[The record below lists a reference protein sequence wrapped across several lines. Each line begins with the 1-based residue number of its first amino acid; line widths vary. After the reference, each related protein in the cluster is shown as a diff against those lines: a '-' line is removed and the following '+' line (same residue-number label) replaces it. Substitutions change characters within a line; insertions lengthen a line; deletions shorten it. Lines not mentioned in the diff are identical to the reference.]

1 APLAA
6 CAAAWGVAFLDPS
19 DPMDCGI
26 SLNITCDATGMV
38 DWMVLNSGG
47 IAGPIPPSIGSL
59 IGLTHLDLDNNALTG
74 SIPPTISLLT
84 RLLYL
89 DLSYNQLSGSIPTA
103 IDGLLS
109 ITELNFR
116 YNRMTGS
123 IPAVIGNLTTLNDLY
138 LSSNQLKGSLPAE
151 IGNLHQLSTLD
162 VISGNHLSG
171 VVPPVLGGIPLGTLS
186 IYDSNLTCPTG
197 GSCQLKQDPMSAFC
211 LECPDFCTSCT
222 PSPGAALPWCCP
234 RLIPSL
240 SSLRRFP
247 LRQSVSPFLCI
258 SVSVTFENCTY
269 YISSVS
275 LPLSLP
281 PTPLTLAGSPPPPAR
296 SPFPAPVFPPPRVPR
311 SPPAPPAAL
320 PPLVSPPSPPPP
332 SPSSPP
338 PRITLSPPIPTTS
351 PPPEISLPP
360 PALPSQPSPSTNP
373 SLIPPPLPPPLPSSP
388 SVPPT
393 NSSSSSSGGGGVSVA
408 VVAGVA
414 AAAVC
419 VVVVL
424 LVLGFCWW
432 RSKKKKQH
440 VPSGPSHASSQPFL
454 DPHAT
459 AGQGEGAMAAAKPS
473 LEATNSSGSDSKHNS
488 SSSSSAPYQPVTPL
502 GSMDAPPLFHQFAL
516 RELEAATQCWSPDC
530 KIGSGAFGDVYRGVC
545 PGNAGVVWAVKRAR
559 IISADFRREVD
570 QMATKHHPNL
580 VRLLGFCNDVDAASQ
595 LPQQILVYEFMGQGD
610 LAKRMR
616 TASIRVLIFFSL
628 LFALSSLAEPP
639 LTLQQRLDI
648 LIGAARGLE
657 YLHSFGI
664 VHRDIKPA
672 NILLNANMQAS
683 PRGDEYAMRSQ
694 HAGAI
699 PPPHQP
705 PLEKPIST
713 RLISAAGA
721 CYGLPATPPLFPS
734 HNFPTSLFA
743 LAPHLP
749 SPHRECMCYRPR
761 CRTLVCSAWERG
773 ATPPQPPAVA
783 TRAAAVVVVVFWSGD
798 VGGGAGARPG
808 GAAGDRVRQHQG
820 LGEFR
825 VHSKRARPGGAADWG
840 MGDGSGG
847 VLGRGPVMLLGTE
860 CVNIKDWAAPL
871 LAADDLTPLL
881 DPSLQAQPP
890 GTLPSMLSQEQQVR
904 LTKALTELGLACTH
918 VPTASRP
925 SMASLIS
932 SLSSLK
938 REFFATTEGARDA
951 SRGRKEYGNAGAAGG
966 AGAGAGGGAGGGGV
980 VGRVIHEEDE
990 ENGALELSGGIG
1002 ARAGGEG
1009 SGAGT
1014 GGLAGAA
1021 GEACG
1026 KQEGDGG
1033 GMGGD
1038 VGLQESAKEVDRAF
1052 MEGLKEQG
1060 RTLNEELSILNHML
1074 VMSAVQHS
1082 GMHLSSSSAL
1092 PSQEHSARGGD
1103 I

>member
-1 APLAA
+1 MTRRDMRSEPAVKYPPRLHRYLLSSLKNRAVTLVLHAVVPFSSFSTIPPSLRLSLSTVHILPISPLPPVAPLAA
-6 CAAAWGVAFLDPS
+6 CAAAWGVAFVDPS
-19 DPMDCGI
+19 DPTDCGI
-26 SLNITCDATGMV
+26 ALNIT
-38 DWMVLNSGG
+38 VLNSGG

-59 IGLTHLDLDNNALTG
+59 IGLTHIDLDNNALTG
-74 SIPPTISLLT
+74 SIPPTISHLT
-84 RLLYL
+84 RLLHL

-186 IYDSNLTCPTG
+186 IYESNLTCPTG

-211 LECPDFCTSCT
+211 LECPDFCASCT
-222 PSPGAALPWCCP
+222 PSP
-234 RLIPSL
+234 
-240 SSLRRFP
+240 
-247 LRQSVSPFLCI
+247 
-258 SVSVTFENCTY
+258 
-269 YISSVS
+269 
-275 LPLSLP
+275 
-281 PTPLTLAGSPPPPAR
+281 GSPPPPAR
-296 SPFPAPVFPPPRVPR
+296 SPFPAPMFPPPRVPR

-320 PPLVSPPSPPPP
+320 PPLVFPPSPPPP

-373 SLIPPPLPPPLPSSP
+373 FLTPPPLPSPLPSSP

-393 NSSSSSSGGGGVSVA
+393 SSSSSSSSSGGGVSVA

-419 VVVVL
+419 VVLVL

-440 VPSGPSHASSQPFL
+440 VPSGPSQASSQPFL

-459 AGQGEGAMAAAKPS
+459 AGQGEGAMVAAKPS

-488 SSSSSAPYQPVTPL
+488 SAAPYQPVTPL
-502 GSMDAPPLFHQFAL
+502 GSTDAPPLFHQFAL

-530 KIGSGAFGDVYRGVC
+530 KIGSGAFGDVYRGLC
-545 PGNAGVVWAVKRAR
+545 PGNASVVWAVKRAR

-580 VRLLGFCNDVDAASQ
+580 VRLLGSCNDVDAASQ

-616 TASIRVLIFFSL
+616 TDVSYLLLVPAMACLLRHRFSPLTTSPLLRSPSPPTSPRPTVNACVTGQASAS
-628 LFALSSLAEPP
+628 STSPSLAAINPSGFKLCHATCPP
-639 LTLQQRLDI
+639 
-648 LIGAARGLE
+648 
-657 YLHSFGI
+657 
-664 VHRDIKPA
+664 
-672 NILLNANMQAS
+672 
-683 PRGDEYAMRSQ
+683 
-694 HAGAI
+694 
-699 PPPHQP
+699 
-705 PLEKPIST
+705 
-713 RLISAAGA
+713 
-721 CYGLPATPPLFPS
+721 
-734 HNFPTSLFA
+734 
-743 LAPHLP
+743 LAPHRGFLTSHRFPLSSHCLP
-749 SPHRECMCYRPR
+749 PLSPSLFPPIHPVLFPGSR
-761 CRTLVCSAWERG
+761 RG
-773 ATPPQPPAVA
+773 SFG
-783 TRAAAVVVVVFWSGD
+783 VVMLEV
-798 VGGGAGARPG
+798 
-808 GAAGDRVRQHQG
+808 
-820 LGEFR
+820 
-825 VHSKRARPGGAADWG
+825 
-840 MGDGSGG
+840 
-847 VLGRGPVMLLGTE
+847 VLGRGPVVLLGTE
-860 CVNIKDWAAPL
+860 CINIKDWAAPL
-871 LAADDLTPLL
+871 LAADNLTPLV

-890 GTLPSMLSQEQQVR
+890 DALASTLSQEQQER
-904 LTKALTELGLACTH
+904 LTRALTELGLACTH

-938 REFFATTEGARDA
+938 SEYFGTREGARDG
-951 SRGRKEYGNAGAAGG
+951 SGGLQGYGGVGAV
-966 AGAGAGGGAGGGGV
+966 AGAGVGGGV
-980 VGRVIHEEDE
+980 QARVIHEEDE
-990 ENGALELSGGIG
+990 EDGALELSGGIG
-1002 ARAGGEG
+1002 ARAGGVG
-1009 SGAGT
+1009 AGAGT

-1021 GEACG
+1021 GEAHA
-1026 KQEGDGG
+1026 KQKGDGG

-1038 VGLQESAKEVDRAF
+1038 VGLQESAEEVDRAF

-1060 RTLNEELSILNHML
+1060 RTLDEELSILNHML

-1092 PSQEHSARGGD
+1092 PSSQDHAQRIVEVSELSPDAGFE
-1103 I
+1103 

>member
-1 APLAA
+1 MTAGASVHAGMAPLAA
-6 CAAAWGVAFLDPS
+6 CAAAWGVAFVDPS
-19 DPMDCGI
+19 DPTDCGI
-26 SLNITCDATGMV
+26 ALNITCDAAGMV

-47 IAGPIPPSIGSL
+47 IAGPIPPSIGAL

-74 SIPPTISLLT
+74 SIPPTISGLT

-116 YNRMTGS
+116 NNRLTGS

-138 LSSNQLKGSLPAE
+138 LSSNQLNGSLPAK
-151 IGNLHQLSTLD
+151 IGNLHHLSTLD
-162 VISGNHLSG
+162 VISGNQLSG

-186 IYDSNLTCPTG
+186 IYDSNVTCPTG

-211 LECPDFCTSCT
+211 LECPDFCASCT
-222 PSPGAALPWCCP
+222 PSPG
-234 RLIPSL
+234 R
-240 SSLRRFP
+240 
-247 LRQSVSPFLCI
+247 
-258 SVSVTFENCTY
+258 
-269 YISSVS
+269 
-275 LPLSLP
+275 
-281 PTPLTLAGSPPPPAR
+281 PPPPAR
-296 SPFPAPVFPPPRVPR
+296 SPLPAPAFPPPRVPR
-311 SPPAPPAAL
+311 SPPAAAF
-320 PPLVSPPSPPPP
+320 PPLISQPSPPPP
-332 SPSSPP
+332 SLSPPP
-338 PRITLSPPIPTTS
+338 PRITLSPPVPTTS
-351 PPPEISLPP
+351 PPPELSLSP

-373 SLIPPPLPPPLPSSP
+373 SLTPPPFPPPLPSSP

-393 NSSSSSSGGGGVSVA
+393 NSSSSGGGVSVA

-440 VPSGPSHASSQPFL
+440 VPSGASHASTQPFL

-459 AGQGEGAMAAAKPS
+459 AAGQGEGAMAAAKPS

-488 SSSSSAPYQPVTPL
+488 SRNSSAPYQPVTPL
-502 GSMDAPPLFHQFAL
+502 GSTDAPPLFHQFAL

-545 PGNAGVVWAVKRAR
+545 PGNAGMVWAVKRAR
-559 IISADFRREVD
+559 IISVDFRREVD

-616 TASIRVLIFFSL
+616 TDVSYL
-628 LFALSSLAEPP
+628 LLL
-639 LTLQQRLDI
+639 
-648 LIGAARGLE
+648 
-657 YLHSFGI
+657 
-664 VHRDIKPA
+664 PA
-672 NILLNANMQAS
+672 M
-683 PRGDEYAMRSQ
+683 
-694 HAGAI
+694 
-699 PPPHQP
+699 
-705 PLEKPIST
+705 
-713 RLISAAGA
+713 A
-721 CYGLPATPPLFPS
+721 CYATPS
-734 HNFPTSLFA
+734 HNFPTFPFA

-749 SPHRECMCYRPR
+749 SPYRECMWHRP
-761 CRTLVCSAWERG
+761 SFG
-773 ATPPQPPAVA
+773 
-783 TRAAAVVVVVFWSGD
+783 VVMLEV
-798 VGGGAGARPG
+798 
-808 GAAGDRVRQHQG
+808 
-820 LGEFR
+820 
-825 VHSKRARPGGAADWG
+825 
-840 MGDGSGG
+840 
-847 VLGRGPVMLLGTE
+847 VLGRGPVVLLGTE
-860 CVNIKDWAAPL
+860 CINIKDWAAPL

-890 GTLPSMLSQEQQVR
+890 GTLPSSTHSREQQLR
-904 LTKALTELGLACTH
+904 LTRALTELGLACTH

-938 REFFATTEGARDA
+938 REFFGTLEGTRD
-951 SRGRKEYGNAGAAGG
+951 SSGGRKGYGNAGAAGDAAG
-966 AGAGAGGGAGGGGV
+966 GAGAGGGAGGGGV

-990 ENGALELSGGIG
+990 ENGALELSDGIG
-1002 ARAGGEG
+1002 ARAGGVG
-1009 SGAGT
+1009 AGAGT
-1014 GGLAGAA
+1014 GELAGAA
-1021 GEACG
+1021 GEAPG
-1026 KQEGDGG
+1026 KQKGDGG
-1033 GMGGD
+1033 GMVSD
-1038 VGLQESAKEVDRAF
+1038 VGLQESAEEVDRAF

-1060 RTLNEELSILNHML
+1060 RTLDEELSILNHML

-1092 PSQEHSARGGD
+1092 PSHEHSGRSGF
-1103 I
+1103 

>member
-1 APLAA
+1 MGAATTCLVWYHLCSEAFPSVPCEAFPPAPAA
-6 CAAAWGVAFLDPS
+6 VALLPARLPACPPASLHCPVLSPSIFLCLTCTSPS
-19 DPMDCGI
+19 IPSPFRAMPFVHATAILLPCSCLLPCLLSCPAPPPMSCPHVPLTDQFDLRLKPHVSHRGI
-26 SLNITCDATGMV
+26 LPAK
-38 DWMVLNSGG
+38 
-47 IAGPIPPSIGSL
+47 AGP
-59 IGLTHLDLDNNALTG
+59 HV
-74 SIPPTISLLT
+74 
-84 RLLYL
+84 RLL
-89 DLSYNQLSGSIPTA
+89 PRVPR
-103 IDGLLS
+103 LLH
-109 ITELNFR
+109 L
-116 YNRMTGS
+116 
-123 IPAVIGNLTTLNDLY
+123 
-138 LSSNQLKGSLPAE
+138 
-151 IGNLHQLSTLD
+151 LH
-162 VISGNHLSG
+162 
-171 VVPPVLGGIPLGTLS
+171 
-186 IYDSNLTCPTG
+186 
-197 GSCQLKQDPMSAFC
+197 
-211 LECPDFCTSCT
+211 
-222 PSPGAALPWCCP
+222 ALPWCCP
-234 RLIPSL
+234 PLVLPSARAAL
-240 SSLRRFP
+240 PSCCLVAPVSGSQ
-247 LRQSVSPFLCI
+247 QSVSPFLCI

-616 TASIRVLIFFSL
+616 T
-628 LFALSSLAEPP
+628 EPP

-713 RLISAAGA
+713 
-721 CYGLPATPPLFPS
+721 
-734 HNFPTSLFA
+734 
-743 LAPHLP
+743 
-749 SPHRECMCYRPR
+749 
-761 CRTLVCSAWERG
+761 
-773 ATPPQPPAVA
+773 
-783 TRAAAVVVVVFWSGD
+783 
-798 VGGGAGARPG
+798 PG

-860 CVNIKDWAAPL
+860 CVNIKDWSGLHPLCRSLPLFFLCFVRPSLQLHIVPHPLLAQPHQAAPL